1 MKCTGY
7 VMAVFC
13 RYCEATGEGRPS
25 TSEKWCYVDC
35 PVDCE
40 VTQWS
45 SWNQSTCHCGL

>member
-1 MKCTGY
+1 MLLDEMYRLCY

-40 VTQWS
+40 V
-45 SWNQSTCHCGL
+45 